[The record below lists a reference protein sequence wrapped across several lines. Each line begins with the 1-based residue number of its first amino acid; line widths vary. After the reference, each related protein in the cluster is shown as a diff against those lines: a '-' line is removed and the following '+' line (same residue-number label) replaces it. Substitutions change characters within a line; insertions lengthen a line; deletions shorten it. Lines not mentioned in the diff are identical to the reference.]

1 MERRDKMEA
10 HNKINSI
17 EELGKRRQ
25 ASTKGRDDT
34 QQRIHLCAGAGCIAS
49 GALEVKDALEKE
61 LSKAGLNIPVVET
74 GCLGPCAR
82 GPVIIVK
89 PEEVFYEGV
98 KIEDAAEIVETHF
111 KKKESGQTP
120 DPSKRLHQ

>member
-1 MERRDKMEA
+1 MEGQMRIKSAKDLE
-10 HNKINSI
+10 
-17 EELGKRRQ
+17 KRQKAAQKSRPQ
-25 ASTKGRDDT
+25 T

-49 GALEVKDALEKE
+49 GALEVKDAVEKE

-111 KKKESGQTP
+111 KKKKVVKHLTHRNASTN
-120 DPSKRLHQ
+120 